1 LESLLLVVSL
11 GLLVEVVVVVGC
23 LVLFSAGMFA
33 SLRWGMLFVGVAED
47 RRLLVEVCVFGLRGE
62 CSCMVGSIAKAIC
75 GSWVGILG
83 DGCSFGKKVGLRL
96 MIVRVGSSGKY
107 G

>member
-1 LESLLLVVSL
+1 LLFVVSL

-23 LVLFSAGMFA
+23 LVLFSVGMFV
-33 SLRWGMLFVGVAED
+33 SLQWGMLSVGVAED
-47 RRLLVEVCVFGLRGE
+47 RILLVEVCVFGLHGG
-62 CSCMVGSIAKAIC
+62 CSCMVGSIANDIY